1 MDALKN
7 HLENFSIITNKDAYE
22 LGYDRKF
29 LSELTNDGK
38 LERLRP
44 GVYQVKG
51 ELTDD
56 FVLISS
62 KSKRIVF
69 SHQTALYLHDLS
81 DRTPN
86 IFHISVPQGYN
97 ASHIKKRYKNLKLH
111 YVQKDFFDVGLS
123 EIETPLGHNVYVYD
137 VERTICDVVLNRKK
151 IDTKIFTDAITR
163 YFKSNN
169 KNLRKL
175 IKYSRIFNIEEDIRK
190 YIEVLSWL
198 ILKVSR
204 QR

>member
-7 HLENFSIITNKDAYE
+7 HLENFSIITNEDAYE
-22 LGYDRKF
+22 LGYDRNF
-29 LSELTNDGK
+29 LSDLTTDGK

-111 YVQKDFFDVGLS
+111 YVQKDLFDVGLS
-123 EIETPLGHNVYVYD
+123 EIETPLGNNVYVYD

-151 IDTKIFTDAITR
+151 IDTQIFTDAITR

-190 YIEVLSWL
+190 YIEVLS
-198 ILKVSR
+198 
-204 QR
+204 

>member
-123 EIETPLGHNVYVYD
+123 EIETPLGHNVYV
-137 VERTICDVVLNRKK
+137 
-151 IDTKIFTDAITR
+151 
-163 YFKSNN
+163 
-169 KNLRKL
+169 
-175 IKYSRIFNIEEDIRK
+175 
-190 YIEVLSWL
+190 
-198 ILKVSR
+198 
-204 QR
+204 

>member
-7 HLENFSIITNKDAYE
+7 HLENFSIITNEDAYE
-22 LGYDRKF
+22 LGYDRNF
-29 LSELTNDGK
+29 LSDLTTDGK

-123 EIETPLGHNVYVYD
+123 EIETPLGNKVPVYD
-137 VERTICDVVLNRKK
+137 MDRTICDIVMNRAK
-151 IDTKIFTDAITR
+151 IDTQIFTDGITR
-163 YFKSNN
+163 YFRSNN
-169 KNLRKL
+169 KNLRRL
-175 IKYSRIFNIEEDIRK
+175 IKYSRMFNIEDNIRK
-190 YIEVLSWL
+190 YIEVLS
-198 ILKVSR
+198 
-204 QR
+204 

>member
-1 MDALKN
+1 MVRCMNALKN
-7 HLENFSIITNKDAYE
+7 HLENNSIITNEDAMK
-22 LGYDRKF
+22 LGYHRQF
-29 LSELTNDGK
+29 LSDLSNVGK

-44 GVYQVKG
+44 GVYQVNG

-69 SHQTALYLHDLS
+69 SHQTALYLYDLS

-97 ASHIKKRYKNLKLH
+97 ASHIKKRYGNLKLH
-111 YVQKDFFDVGLS
+111 YIQKDFFDVGLS
-123 EIETPLGHNVYVYD
+123 EIETPLGNKVPVYD
-137 VERTICDVVLNRKK
+137 MDRTICDIVMNREK
-151 IDTKIFTDAITR
+151 IDTQIFTNAITR

-169 KNLRKL
+169 KNLRRL
-175 IKYSRIFNIEEDIRK
+175 IKYSRMFNIEEDVRK
-190 YIEVLSWL
+190 YIEVLS
-198 ILKVSR
+198 
-204 QR
+204 

>member
-7 HLENFSIITNKDAYE
+7 HLENFSIITNEDAYE
-22 LGYDRKF
+22 LGYDRNF
-29 LSELTNDGK
+29 LSDLTTDGK

-111 YVQKDFFDVGLS
+111 YVQKDLFDVGLS
-123 EIETPLGHNVYVYD
+123 EIETPLGNNVYVYD

-151 IDTKIFTDAITR
+151 IDTQIFTDAITR

>member
-7 HLENFSIITNKDAYE
+7 HLENFSIITNEDAYE
-22 LGYDRKF
+22 LGYDRNF
-29 LSELTNDGK
+29 LSDLTTDGK

-111 YVQKDFFDVGLS
+111 YVQKDLFDVGLS
-123 EIETPLGHNVYVYD
+123 EIETPLGNNVYVYD

-151 IDTKIFTDAITR
+151 IDTQIFTDAITR
-163 YFKSNN
+163 YFKSND

-198 ILKVSR
+198 ILKVSKER
-204 QR
+204 

>member
-1 MDALKN
+1 MVRCMNALKN
-7 HLENFSIITNKDAYE
+7 HFENFSIITNEDAYE
-22 LGYDRKF
+22 LGYDRNF
-29 LSELTNDGK
+29 LSELTKDGK

-69 SHQTALYLHDLS
+69 SHQTALYLYDLS

-97 ASHIKKRYKNLKLH
+97 ASHIKKRYGNLKLH
-111 YVQKDFFDVGLS
+111 YIQKDFFDVGLS
-123 EIETPLGHNVYVYD
+123 EIETPLGNKVPVYD
-137 VERTICDVVLNRKK
+137 MDRTICDIVMNREK
-151 IDTKIFTDAITR
+151 IDTQIFTNAITR

-169 KNLRKL
+169 KNLRRL
-175 IKYSRIFNIEEDIRK
+175 IKYSRMFNIEEDVRK
-190 YIEVLSWL
+190 YIEVLS
-198 ILKVSR
+198 
-204 QR
+204 